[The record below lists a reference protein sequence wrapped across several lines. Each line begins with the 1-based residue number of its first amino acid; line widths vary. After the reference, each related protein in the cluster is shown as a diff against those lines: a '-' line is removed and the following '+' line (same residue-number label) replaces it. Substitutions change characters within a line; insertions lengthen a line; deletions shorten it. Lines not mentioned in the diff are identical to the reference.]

1 MDRRSF
7 LKSLGTIGIALPI
20 VALPQPD
27 VVKIA
32 FPQTK
37 PDVIK
42 RVDFNRRATFRR
54 YKDGKWY
61 LEFASEEMLRVNYKD
76 ELVIEV
82 EEEYILSDIQEI
94 QVSTEYLRGWSDKDY
109 IHWLTGNKW
118 VQV

>member
-7 LKSLGTIGIALPI
+7 LKSLGTIGIVLP
-20 VALPQPD
+20 VVSLPQ
-27 VVKIA
+27 VIERVI
-32 FPQTK
+32 K

-42 RVDFNRRATFRR
+42 RIDFSRRATFRR

-61 LEFASEEMLRVNYKD
+61 LEFASDELLKVDYKD
-76 ELVIEV
+76 ELVIDI
-82 EEEYILSDIQEI
+82 EEEYILSGIQEV
-94 QVSTEYLRGWSDKDY
+94 QVSTEYLRGWSDKGQDRNY